1 MADLQDIRDSV
12 AFYLHRTDLSDDDL
26 DLFINFGQDRINRAL
41 RPTITEVTEALTVS
55 ATSGV
60 YGIPDTYGTMR
71 AVYQF
76 KGDVTIELK
85 PLSALEAAKWDR
97 GAEAALGYIVTGIT
111 IKTYP
116 AINSGIT
123 VVFWSEIEALV
134 TGTQINLYTQFYD
147 RLLTYAALVE
157 GATWE
162 RDPGAL
168 TMFQTLYQ
176 SELTEAKVQAEK
188 SRYGAGP
195 VAASHYQAPTGI
207 QRSM

>member
-41 RPTITEVTEALTVS
+41 RSLFTESTEDLTVS

-60 YGIPDTYGTMR
+60 YGVPDTYGTMR
-71 AVYQF
+71 AVYQI
-76 KGDVTIELK
+76 KGDRTIELK

-97 GAEAALGYIVTGIT
+97 GAETSLGYIITGIT
-111 IKTYP
+111 IRTYP

-123 VVFWSEIEALV
+123 VVFWAEIEALV
-134 TGTQINLYTQFYD
+134 VGTQVNIYTTFFD

-157 GATWE
+157 AATWE

-176 SELTEAKVQAEK
+176 SELIDAKVQAEK
-188 SRYGAGP
+188 MRYGASP